1 MHLSLNAVILAR
13 LRLKSYNIYARAVKR
28 MMNNTINFVNVP
40 SVYIYMHIF
49 FQIFRVEILE
59 KYNLHLKH
67 LMKNST
73 EKKFNSNFHVFIQVK
88 VMLRVSPGDG
98 GSFFNADK
106 RKKQVTLVDPA
117 SGQSSSAEDR
127 RPTVAA
133 PKMFAFDAIFT
144 EEDSQVDYTEIAN
157 IWSYLSGESLC
168 SERDLISAFRVF
180 PLTF

>member
-1 MHLSLNAVILAR
+1 M
-13 LRLKSYNIYARAVKR
+13 
-28 MMNNTINFVNVP
+28 FV
-40 SVYIYMHIF
+40 
-49 FQIFRVEILE
+49 
-59 KYNLHLKH
+59 
-67 LMKNST
+67 
-73 EKKFNSNFHVFIQVK
+73 QVK

-106 RKKQVTLVDPA
+106 RKKQVTLVDPV

-144 EEDSQVDYTEIAN
+144 EEDSQVDCDLEMAN
-157 IWSYLSGESLC
+157 TRADAKPSRKVTLGRRIKSTRG
-168 SERDLISAFRVF
+168 ERDLISAIQSS

>member
-1 MHLSLNAVILAR
+1 ML
-13 LRLKSYNIYARAVKR
+13 
-28 MMNNTINFVNVP
+28 
-40 SVYIYMHIF
+40 
-49 FQIFRVEILE
+49 
-59 KYNLHLKH
+59 
-67 LMKNST
+67 
-73 EKKFNSNFHVFIQVK
+73 QVK

-144 EEDSQVDYTEIAN
+144 EEDSQVRLYIYKTACARARLFKPT
-157 IWSYLSGESLC
+157 SMSVM
-168 SERDLISAFRVF
+168 AF
-180 PLTF
+180 